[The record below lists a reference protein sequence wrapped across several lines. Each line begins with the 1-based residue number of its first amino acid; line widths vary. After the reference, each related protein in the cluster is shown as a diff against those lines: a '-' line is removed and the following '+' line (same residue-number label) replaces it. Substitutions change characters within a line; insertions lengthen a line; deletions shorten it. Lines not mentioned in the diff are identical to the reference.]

1 MSQHYS
7 HLFACCKACAK
18 TRRILSFSSRQIG
31 QILQRYLYEIREDSQ
46 SQEADK
52 KMSQDNQ
59 HSAQDKL
66 NRDIVAKAMMHVP
79 FDGWTDEMLALAA
92 ADCGVEAEEASR
104 LIGGIDGTIA
114 LYAKMADEEMV
125 AGFEALENRP
135 ERTHEKIR
143 ALILIRLE
151 QAAPHKET
159 VRKTLAY
166 LAKPQQAPMAST
178 LLYQTIDAMWRA
190 AGDEATDFSFY
201 SKRATL
207 AAVYSATLM
216 AFLGDDT
223 PDMDKTKAFL
233 DRRLKDVAQIPK
245 LTKTPKAMLANAMQ
259 MASSFMGRRS
269 F

>member
-1 MSQHYS
+1 
-7 HLFACCKACAK
+7 
-18 TRRILSFSSRQIG
+18 
-31 QILQRYLYEIREDSQ
+31 
-46 SQEADK
+46 
-52 KMSQDNQ
+52 MSQDNQ
-59 HSAQDKL
+59 QPDQDKL
-66 NRDIVAKAMMHVP
+66 ARDIVANAMMHVP
-79 FDGWTDEMLALAA
+79 FDGWTEEMLALAA
-92 ADCGVEAEEASR
+92 ADCKMETDEALRLVGGV
-104 LIGGIDGTIA
+104 DGAIA
-114 LYAKMADEEMV
+114 LYAKMADEDML
-125 AGFEALENRP
+125 AGFEALADKP

-159 VRKTLAY
+159 VRKTLSY
-166 LAKPQQAPMAST
+166 LAKPQQAPTATS

-223 PDMDKTKAFL
+223 PEMDKTKAFL

-245 LTKTPKAMLANAMQ
+245 LTKTPKAMFTNAMQ

>member
-1 MSQHYS
+1 MSQENQ
-7 HLFACCKACAK
+7 
-18 TRRILSFSSRQIG
+18 RQ
-31 QILQRYLYEIREDSQ
+31 D
-46 SQEADK
+46 
-52 KMSQDNQ
+52 
-59 HSAQDKL
+59 QDKL
-66 NRDIVAKAMMHVP
+66 ARDIIAKAMMHVP

-92 ADCGVEAEEASR
+92 ADCGLDAGEASR
-104 LIGGIDGTIA
+104 LLGGVDGAIA
-114 LYAKMADEEMV
+114 LYAKIADEDMV
-125 AGFEALENRP
+125 EGFDMLEDRP

-159 VRKTLAY
+159 VRKTLSY
-166 LAKPQQAPMAST
+166 LAKPQQAPIAT
-178 LLYQTIDAMWRA
+178 ALLYKTIDAMWRA

-216 AFLGDDT
+216 AFLSDDT
-223 PDMDKTKAFL
+223 PDMEKTKAFL

-245 LTKTPKAMLANAMQ
+245 LTKTPKAVFANAMQ